1 MVQTSLFA
9 FFPSMEHFV
18 FHPVRK
24 QCYKWYLA
32 KLKFK
37 RKHDRRLNEWKNNFV
52 ITLEIHLNS
61 PFTMF
66 NFRYFN
72 FLCNTSSNIVLTKK
86 RIQWTNV
93 NKITLLLTKV
103 AQMKNE
109 ENIEF
114 KLNATLL
121 YFSWRK

>member
-1 MVQTSLFA
+1 M
-9 FFPSMEHFV
+9 
-18 FHPVRK
+18 
-24 QCYKWYLA
+24 
-32 KLKFK
+32 
-37 RKHDRRLNEWKNNFV
+37 NEKTILV